1 MYRVNAERSQE
12 KNDRNGRIERCTK
25 VTPQCLPGRKSLR
38 DENSTPYRSRKST
51 NAWAS
56 QYRLTPQ
63 GKLKLHNLAFMD
75 ATDQLG
81 FQFRPAERRVWTVRA
96 LVSAVRSHIE
106 REYSDCWVEGEI
118 SNLRIP
124 DSGHLYFTLKEES
137 AQIRVVMFRSSA
149 KLLRFRPEN
158 GLHVTVRGRITVYE
172 DRGELQISA
181 EFMEPKGAGALQ
193 LAFEQLKA
201 RLQAEGLFEVSR
213 KKPIPPLPQ
222 RIGIITSPQGA
233 ALRDILNILAR
244 RHHSANVLIYPA
256 QVQGEAAAGEVMAG
270 VRFFNQDLQ
279 RGGAVE
285 VIVIARGGGSAED
298 LAAFNHEGLARAVAD
313 SKIPVISAI
322 GHETDFTIIDFVA
335 DLRAPTPSAAAE
347 LVIRSRQ
354 DIEAQAEDLCRRLER
369 ALRYR
374 LLMAR
379 QELTERAQHGAFA
392 RMMDGIH
399 RRQQKLDEQRFRL
412 EKAERQLLER
422 CRRRSENVSS
432 AVRHYDARRRLAAV
446 RQGLEAQVANL
457 AAAIRRRLLESGGA
471 LDRRAASLE
480 ALSPV
485 AILNRGYALVFDAK
499 GRLVKD
505 AARLEAGD
513 ELSARLARGRV
524 RARVTASEPGEPEPG
539 DLH

>member
-1 MYRVNAERSQE
+1 META
-12 KNDRNGRIERCTK
+12 
-25 VTPQCLPGRKSLR
+25 
-38 DENSTPYRSRKST
+38 
-51 NAWAS
+51 
-56 QYRLTPQ
+56 
-63 GKLKLHNLAFMD
+63 
-75 ATDQLG
+75 DQLG
-81 FQFRPAERRVWTVRA
+81 FQFRPPERRIWTVRA

-201 RLQAEGLFEVSR
+201 RLQAEGLFEASR

-256 QVQGEAAAGEVMAG
+256 QVQGDAAPGEVMAG
-270 VRFFNQDLQ
+270 LRYFHQES
-279 RGGAVE
+279 RGRRAIE
-285 VIVIARGGGSAED
+285 VIIIARGGGSAED
-298 LAAFNHEGLARAVAD
+298 LAAFNHAGLARAVAD

-322 GHETDFTIIDFVA
+322 GHETDFTIVDFVA

-354 DIEAQAEDLCRRLER
+354 EIEAQAEDLYRRLER
-369 ALRYR
+369 GLRYR

-392 RMMDGIH
+392 RIMDGIH

-422 CRRRSENVSS
+422 CHRRAESAAA

-446 RQGLEAQVANL
+446 RQSLDSLVGNL
-457 AAAIRRRLLESGGA
+457 AAATHTRLLESRGA
-471 LDRRAASLE
+471 LDRQTASLE

-485 AILNRGYALVFDAK
+485 AILNRGYALVFDAR

-505 AARLEAGD
+505 ASRLKAGD
-513 ELSARLARGRV
+513 EMSARLARGRV
-524 RARVTASEPGEPEPG
+524 RARVTGTERSES
-539 DLH
+539 

>member
-1 MYRVNAERSQE
+1 MEMS
-12 KNDRNGRIERCTK
+12 
-25 VTPQCLPGRKSLR
+25 
-38 DENSTPYRSRKST
+38 
-51 NAWAS
+51 
-56 QYRLTPQ
+56 
-63 GKLKLHNLAFMD
+63 
-75 ATDQLG
+75 DQLG
-81 FQFRPAERRVWTVRA
+81 FHFRPPERRVWTVRA

-124 DSGHLYFTLKEES
+124 DSGHLYFTLKEEA

-201 RLQAEGLFEVSR
+201 RLQAEGLFDAAR
-213 KKPIPPLPQ
+213 KKAIPSLPQ
-222 RIGIITSPQGA
+222 RIGVITSPQGA

-244 RHHSANVLIYPA
+244 RHHSANVVIYPA
-256 QVQGEAAAGEVMAG
+256 QVQGDAAAGEVMAG
-270 VRFFNQDLQ
+270 LRHFNQDKR
-279 RGGAVE
+279 RGCAVE
-285 VIVIARGGGSAED
+285 VIIIARGGGSVED
-298 LAAFNHEGLARAVAD
+298 LACFNHEGLARAVAH

-322 GHETDFTIIDFVA
+322 GHETDFTIVDFVA

-354 DIEAQAEDLCRRLER
+354 EIEAAAEDLYRRLER
-369 ALRYR
+369 AVRYR

-399 RRQQKLDEQRFRL
+399 RRQQRLDEQRFRL

-422 CRRRSENVSS
+422 WHRRCENVAT
-432 AVRHYDARRRLAAV
+432 AVRHYDARRRLAHV
-446 RQGLEAQVANL
+446 RQQLEAQVANL
-457 AAAIRRRLLESGGA
+457 AAATHRRLLESRGV
-471 LDRRAASLE
+471 LERHTASLE

-485 AILNRGYALVFDAK
+485 AILNRGYALVFD
-499 GRLVKD
+499 GQGQLVKD
-505 AARLEAGD
+505 AAELKAG
-513 ELSARLARGRV
+513 EEVSARLARGRM
-524 RARVTASEPGEPEPG
+524 RARVTATERSETESDEPR
-539 DLH
+539 

>member
-1 MYRVNAERSQE
+1 MEMA
-12 KNDRNGRIERCTK
+12 
-25 VTPQCLPGRKSLR
+25 
-38 DENSTPYRSRKST
+38 
-51 NAWAS
+51 
-56 QYRLTPQ
+56 
-63 GKLKLHNLAFMD
+63 
-75 ATDQLG
+75 DQLG
-81 FQFRPAERRVWTVRA
+81 FQFRPPERRVWTVRA

-158 GLHVTVRGRITVYE
+158 GLQVTVRGRITVYE

-201 RLQAEGLFEVSR
+201 RLQAEGLFEASR

-222 RIGIITSPQGA
+222 RIGIVTSPQGA

-256 QVQGEAAAGEVMAG
+256 QVQGDAAPGEVMAG
-270 VRFFNQDLQ
+270 LRYFQQ
-279 RGGAVE
+279 SSHQAPRGSRAVE
-285 VIVIARGGGSAED
+285 VIIIARGGGSAED
-298 LAAFNHEGLARAVAD
+298 LAGFNHEGLARAVAD

-322 GHETDFTIIDFVA
+322 GHETDFTIVDFVA

-354 DIEAQAEDLCRRLER
+354 EIEAQAEDLYARLER

-422 CRRRSENVSS
+422 CHRRSESVAA

-446 RQGLEAQVANL
+446 RQSLESQVANL
-457 AAAIRRRLLESGGA
+457 AAATRTRLLESRGA
-471 LDRRAASLE
+471 LDRRTASLE

-505 AARLEAGD
+505 ASRLKAGD
-513 ELSARLARGRV
+513 EVSARLARGRV
-524 RARVTASEPGEPEPG
+524 RARVTGTERSEP
-539 DLH
+539 

>member
-1 MYRVNAERSQE
+1 
-12 KNDRNGRIERCTK
+12 
-25 VTPQCLPGRKSLR
+25 
-38 DENSTPYRSRKST
+38 
-51 NAWAS
+51 
-56 QYRLTPQ
+56 
-63 GKLKLHNLAFMD
+63 MD
-75 ATDQLG
+75 MADQLG
-81 FQFRPAERRVWTVRA
+81 FQFRPPERRVWTVRA

-172 DRGELQISA
+172 ERGELQVSA

-201 RLQAEGLFEVSR
+201 RLQAEGLFESSR

-233 ALRDILNILAR
+233 ALHDILNILAR
-244 RHHSANVLIYPA
+244 RHHSANILIYPA
-256 QVQGEAAAGEVMAG
+256 QVQGESAPGEVMAG
-270 VRFFNQDLQ
+270 LRHFHLALTQAERAASAVE
-279 RGGAVE
+279 AVE
-285 VIVIARGGGSAED
+285 VIIIARGGGSVED
-298 LAAFNHEGLARAVAD
+298 LACFNHEGLARAVAN

-322 GHETDFTIIDFVA
+322 GHETDFTIVDFVA

-354 DIEAQAEDLCRRLER
+354 DIEAQAEDMYRRLER
-369 ALRYR
+369 AVRYR

-379 QELTERAQHGAFA
+379 QALTERAQHGAFA

-399 RRQQKLDEQRFRL
+399 RRQQKLDDQRFRL
-412 EKAERQLLER
+412 EKAERQLLQGYQRR
-422 CRRRSENVSS
+422 CETVAA

-446 RQGLEAQVANL
+446 RQQLDAQIANL
-457 AAAIRRRLLESGGA
+457 ASFIHTRLLE
-471 LDRRAASLE
+471 R
-480 ALSPV
+480 
-485 AILNRGYALVFDAK
+485 
-499 GRLVKD
+499 
-505 AARLEAGD
+505 
-513 ELSARLARGRV
+513 
-524 RARVTASEPGEPEPG
+524 
-539 DLH
+539 

>member
-1 MYRVNAERSQE
+1 MEMS
-12 KNDRNGRIERCTK
+12 
-25 VTPQCLPGRKSLR
+25 
-38 DENSTPYRSRKST
+38 
-51 NAWAS
+51 
-56 QYRLTPQ
+56 
-63 GKLKLHNLAFMD
+63 
-75 ATDQLG
+75 DQLG
-81 FQFRPAERRVWTVRA
+81 FQFRSPERRIWTVRA

-158 GLHVTVRGRITVYE
+158 GLRVTVRGRITVYE

-181 EFMEPKGAGALQ
+181 EFMEPQGAGALQ

-201 RLQAEGLFEVSR
+201 RLQAEGLFEASR

-244 RHHSANVLIYPA
+244 RHHSANVLIYPV
-256 QVQGEAAAGEVMAG
+256 QVQGDSAPGEVMAG
-270 VRFFNQDLQ
+270 LRYFHQELRHQDLR
-279 RGGAVE
+279 RGIAVE
-285 VIVIARGGGSAED
+285 VIIIARGGGSAED
-298 LAAFNHEGLARAVAD
+298 LAGFNHEGLARAVAD

-322 GHETDFTIIDFVA
+322 GHETDFTIVDFVA

-354 DIEAQAEDLCRRLER
+354 EIETQAEDLYRRLER
-369 ALRYR
+369 GLRYR
-374 LLMAR
+374 LLMAH
-379 QELTERAQHGAFA
+379 QELADRAQHAAFA
-392 RMMDGIH
+392 RTMDGIH

-422 CRRRSENVSS
+422 CHRRCENVS
-432 AVRHYDARRRLAAV
+432 ATVRHYDARRRLAAI
-446 RQGLEAQVANL
+446 RQQLQAQVANL
-457 AAAIRRRLLESGGA
+457 AAATHTRLLESRGA
-471 LDRRAASLE
+471 LDRRTASLE
-480 ALSPV
+480 ALSPL

-505 AARLEAGD
+505 AARLKAGD
-513 ELSARLARGRV
+513 ELLARLARGRV
-524 RARVTASEPGEPEPG
+524 RARVTTTERNEPESG
-539 DLH
+539 ERH

>member
-1 MYRVNAERSQE
+1 
-12 KNDRNGRIERCTK
+12 
-25 VTPQCLPGRKSLR
+25 
-38 DENSTPYRSRKST
+38 
-51 NAWAS
+51 
-56 QYRLTPQ
+56 
-63 GKLKLHNLAFMD
+63 
-75 ATDQLG
+75 
-81 FQFRPAERRVWTVRA
+81 
-96 LVSAVRSHIE
+96 
-106 REYSDCWVEGEI
+106 
-118 SNLRIP
+118 
-124 DSGHLYFTLKEES
+124 LYFTLKEEN

-201 RLQAEGLFEVSR
+201 RLQAEGLFEASR

-256 QVQGEAAAGEVMAG
+256 QVQGDSAPGEVMAG
-270 VRFFNQDLQ
+270 LRCFHQELRHQDLR

-285 VIVIARGGGSAED
+285 VIIIARGGGSAED

-322 GHETDFTIIDFVA
+322 GHETDFTIVDFVA

-354 DIEAQAEDLCRRLER
+354 EIEAQAEDLCRRLER
-369 ALRYR
+369 AVRYR

-422 CRRRSENVSS
+422 CHRRSESVSA

-446 RQGLEAQVANL
+446 RQRLEAQVGNL
-457 AAAIRRRLLESGGA
+457 AAATHTRLLQSHGA
-471 LDRRAASLE
+471 LDRQTASLE

-505 AARLEAGD
+505 AARLKAGD
-513 ELSARLARGRV
+513 ELLARLARGRV
-524 RARVTASEPGEPEPG
+524 RARVTGTERSET
-539 DLH
+539 

>member
-1 MYRVNAERSQE
+1 M
-12 KNDRNGRIERCTK
+12 
-25 VTPQCLPGRKSLR
+25 
-38 DENSTPYRSRKST
+38 
-51 NAWAS
+51 
-56 QYRLTPQ
+56 
-63 GKLKLHNLAFMD
+63 
-75 ATDQLG
+75 ATSDQLG
-81 FQFRPAERRVWTVRA
+81 FHFRPPERRIWTVRA
-96 LVSAVRSHIE
+96 LVSAVRAHIE

-124 DSGHLYFTLKEES
+124 DSGHLYFTLKEEA
-137 AQIRVVMFRSSA
+137 AQVRVVMFRSSA

-181 EFMEPKGAGALQ
+181 EFMEPQGAGALQ

-201 RLQAEGLFEVSR
+201 RLQAEGLFEASR

-233 ALRDILNILAR
+233 ALRDILNILER

-256 QVQGEAAAGEVMAG
+256 QVQGDAAPAEVMAG
-270 VRFFNQDLQ
+270 LRHFNQESRLRQ
-279 RGGAVE
+279 ARASAVE
-285 VIVIARGGGSAED
+285 VIIIARGGGSAED
-298 LAAFNHEGLARAVAD
+298 LACFNHEGLARAVAE

-354 DIEAQAEDLCRRLER
+354 EIEAQAEELYRRLER
-369 ALRYR
+369 AVRYR

-379 QELTERAQHGAFA
+379 QDLHQHAQHGAFA
-392 RMMDGIH
+392 RMMDCIR

-412 EKAERQLLER
+412 EKAQRQLLQR
-422 CRRRSENVSS
+422 CHRRCENVS
-432 AVRHYDARRRLAAV
+432 AAIRHYDARRRLASV
-446 RQGLEAQVANL
+446 RQQLDAQTANL
-457 AAAIRRRLLESGGA
+457 TATMRARLLAGRSTI
-471 LDRRAASLE
+471 DRQRASLE

-485 AILNRGYALVFDAK
+485 AILNRGYALVFDANNQ
-499 GRLVKD
+499 LVKD
-505 AARLEAGD
+505 AAQLKTGE
-513 ELSARLARGRV
+513 EISARLARGQV
-524 RARVTASEPGEPEPG
+524 RARVTATEPGETG
-539 DLH
+539 SGGSR

>member
-1 MYRVNAERSQE
+1 MEMA
-12 KNDRNGRIERCTK
+12 
-25 VTPQCLPGRKSLR
+25 
-38 DENSTPYRSRKST
+38 
-51 NAWAS
+51 
-56 QYRLTPQ
+56 
-63 GKLKLHNLAFMD
+63 
-75 ATDQLG
+75 DQLG
-81 FQFRPAERRVWTVRA
+81 FQFRPPERRVWTVRA

-172 DRGELQISA
+172 DRGELQVSA

-201 RLQAEGLFEVSR
+201 RLAAEGLFEASR
-213 KKPIPPLPQ
+213 KKAIPPLPQ

-233 ALRDILNILAR
+233 ALRDILNILER
-244 RHHSANVLIYPA
+244 RHRSADILIYPA
-256 QVQGEAAAGEVMAG
+256 QVQGESAAAEVMAG
-270 VRFFNQDLQ
+270 IRHFHLHLNQAAVDSSSSSS
-279 RGGAVE
+279 GVE
-285 VIVIARGGGSAED
+285 VIIIARGGGSVED
-298 LAAFNHEGLARAVAD
+298 LACFNHEGLARAVAT

-322 GHETDFTIIDFVA
+322 GHETDFTIVDFVA

-354 DIEAQAEDLCRRLER
+354 DIEAQAEDMYRRLER
-369 ALRYR
+369 AVRYR

-379 QELTERAQHGAFA
+379 QELTERAQHGAFS

-399 RRQQKLDEQRFRL
+399 RRQQKLDDQRFRL
-412 EKAERQLLER
+412 EKAERQLLQSLQRR
-422 CRRRSENVSS
+422 CETVSA

-446 RQGLEAQVANL
+446 RQQLDAQISNL
-457 AAAIRRRLLESGGA
+457 AAAAHTRLLESRGI
-471 LDRRAASLE
+471 LERRTASLE

-485 AILNRGYALVFDAK
+485 AILNRGYALVFDAE
-499 GRLVKD
+499 GRLLKD
-505 AARLEAGD
+505 ASTVKAGD
-513 ELSARLARGRV
+513 EVSARLARGRI
-524 RARVTASEPGEPEPG
+524 RAQVTEAEG
-539 DLH
+539 D

>member
-1 MYRVNAERSQE
+1 MEMS
-12 KNDRNGRIERCTK
+12 
-25 VTPQCLPGRKSLR
+25 
-38 DENSTPYRSRKST
+38 
-51 NAWAS
+51 
-56 QYRLTPQ
+56 
-63 GKLKLHNLAFMD
+63 
-75 ATDQLG
+75 DQLG
-81 FQFRPAERRVWTVRA
+81 FQFRPPERRVWTVRA

-137 AQIRVVMFRSSA
+137 SQIRVVMFRSSA
-149 KLLRFRPEN
+149 KLLRFHPEN

-201 RLQAEGLFEVSR
+201 RLQAEGLFEASR
-213 KKPIPPLPQ
+213 KKPIPPLPR

-244 RHHSANVLIYPA
+244 RHRSANVLIYPA
-256 QVQGEAAAGEVMAG
+256 QVQGDSAAGEVMAG
-270 VRFFNQDLQ
+270 LRHFHQEVRRQDP
-279 RGGAVE
+279 RRSSAVE
-285 VIVIARGGGSAED
+285 VIIIARGGGSAED
-298 LAAFNHEGLARAVAD
+298 LACFNHEGLARAVAD

-354 DIEAQAEDLCRRLER
+354 EIEGQAEDLYRRLER
-369 ALRYR
+369 AVRYR

-399 RRQQKLDEQRFRL
+399 HRQQKLDEQRFQL

-422 CRRRSENVSS
+422 CHRSCEMVVA
-432 AVRHYDARRRLAAV
+432 AVRHYDARRRLVSV
-446 RQGLEAQVANL
+446 RQQLEAQVANL
-457 AAAIRRRLLESGGA
+457 AAATQTLLLHSRAA
-471 LDRRAASLE
+471 LDRRNASLE

-485 AILNRGYALVFDAK
+485 AILNRGYALLFDAN
-499 GRLVKD
+499 GQLVTD
-505 AARLEAGD
+505 AANLEAGD
-513 ELSARLARGRV
+513 EVSARLARGRL
-524 RARVTASEPGEPEPG
+524 RARVTSTERENPESG
-539 DLH
+539 GAALE

>member
-1 MYRVNAERSQE
+1 MEMS
-12 KNDRNGRIERCTK
+12 
-25 VTPQCLPGRKSLR
+25 
-38 DENSTPYRSRKST
+38 
-51 NAWAS
+51 
-56 QYRLTPQ
+56 
-63 GKLKLHNLAFMD
+63 
-75 ATDQLG
+75 DQLG
-81 FQFRPAERRVWTVRA
+81 FQFRPPERRIWTVRA

-201 RLQAEGLFEVSR
+201 RLQAEGLFEASR

-244 RHHSANVLIYPA
+244 RHRSANVLIYPV
-256 QVQGEAAAGEVMAG
+256 QVQGDSAPGEVMAG
-270 VRFFNQDLQ
+270 LRYFHKDF
-279 RGGAVE
+279 RPSGAVE
-285 VIVIARGGGSAED
+285 VIIIARGGGSAED
-298 LAAFNHEGLARAVAD
+298 LAGFNHEGLARAVAD

-354 DIEAQAEDLCRRLER
+354 EIEAQAEDLYRRLER
-369 ALRYR
+369 GLRYR
-374 LLMAR
+374 LLIAR

-422 CRRRSENVSS
+422 CHRRCENVSS
-432 AVRHYDARRRLAAV
+432 TVRHYDARRRLAAI
-446 RQGLEAQVANL
+446 RQQLQAQVANL
-457 AAAIRRRLLESGGA
+457 AAATHTRLLESRGT
-471 LDRRAASLE
+471 LDRRTASLE

-485 AILNRGYALVFDAK
+485 AILNRGYALVFDAD

-505 AARLEAGD
+505 AARLNAGD
-513 ELSARLARGRV
+513 DLSARLARGRV
-524 RARVTASEPGEPEPG
+524 RARVTATELSEPESGKR
-539 DLH
+539 H